1 MSTPTHPLP
10 PHPSSPTSPDF
21 AGRRVI
27 SFESRRAAEMASLIQ
42 RHGGVPVTAPTLR
55 EVPIERNE
63 RALDFAR
70 RLAAAEFDLVI
81 LMTGVG
87 TRALVAEAAPALEPS
102 PAASGEGGGAPAGDG
117 EAGAQGVSLMAAA
130 LSSVQLVVRGPKPAS
145 ALRELGLTRF
155 ITVPEPNTW
164 REILD
169 VVAGLGDLS
178 GKRVA
183 VQEHGAPSHELYA
196 GLEAAGARVTPVPV
210 YRWALPEDTS
220 PLRQALHALAGGEAA
235 ITLFTSRAQVE
246 HALLVAAE
254 EGLVDQLRAGLARGV
269 VASIGPVC
277 TEALRA
283 EGIEPDFEPEHPKMG
298 HLVKAAAARSGEI
311 LARKGNPGGAPER
324 AQSS

>member
-1 MSTPTHPLP
+1 
-10 PHPSSPTSPDF
+10 
-21 AGRRVI
+21 
-27 SFESRRAAEMASLIQ
+27 MASLIQ
-42 RHGGVPVTAPTLR
+42 RYGGVPVTAPTLR

-70 RLAAAEFDLVI
+70 RLAGAEFDLVI

-87 TRALVAEAAPALEPS
+87 TRALVAEAAPALEPNQ
-102 PAASGEGGGAPAGDG
+102 GGGGASDSDG
-117 EAGAQGVSLMAAA
+117 GADAQGVSLLAAA
-130 LSSVQLVVRGPKPAS
+130 LSSVQIVVRGPKPAT
-145 ALRELGLTRF
+145 ALRELGLTGF
-155 ITVPEPNTW
+155 ITVREPNTW
-164 REILD
+164 REI
-169 VVAGLGDLS
+169 VEAVSALGDLR

-196 GLEAAGARVTPVPV
+196 SLSAAGAQVTPVPV
-210 YRWALPEDTS
+210 YRWALPEDTA
-220 PLRQALHALAGGEAA
+220 PLRQALRLMADGGAA

-254 EGLVDQLRAGLARGV
+254 EGLVERLRAALARGV

-298 HLVKAAAARSGEI
+298 HLVKAAAARSIEI
-311 LARKGNPGGAPER
+311 LVAKGNRGDAPLP

>member
-1 MSTPTHPLP
+1 MSTPTHPLNDR
-10 PHPSSPTSPDF
+10 PSRPASPDF

-27 SFESRRAAEMASLIQ
+27 TFESRRAAEMASLIQ
-42 RHGGVPVTAPTLR
+42 RYGGVPVTAPTLR

-70 RLAAAEFDLVI
+70 RLAGAEFDLVI

-87 TRALVAEAAPALEPS
+87 TRALVAEAAPALEP
-102 PAASGEGGGAPAGDG
+102 GQGGPGGDG
-117 EAGAQGVSLMAAA
+117 DAGAQGVSLMAAA
-130 LSSVQLVVRGPKPAS
+130 LSSVQLVVRGPKPAA
-145 ALRELGLTRF
+145 ALRELGVPRF

-164 REILD
+164 REIVE
-169 VVAGLGDLS
+169 VVRGLGDLS
-178 GKRVA
+178 GKRIA

-210 YRWALPEDTS
+210 YRWALPEDTAA
-220 PLRQALHALAGGEAA
+220 LRQALRLLADGGAA

-254 EGLVDQLRAGLARGV
+254 EGLVERLRAGLARGM

-283 EGIEPDFEPEHPKMG
+283 EGIEPDVEPEHPKMG
-298 HLVKAAAARSGEI
+298 HLVRAAAVRSGEV
-311 LARKGNPGGAPER
+311 LACKGNQGDAPLP

>member
-1 MSTPTHPLP
+1 MSTPTNP
-10 PHPSSPTSPDF
+10 PNDRPSRPASPDF

-42 RHGGVPVTAPTLR
+42 RYGGVPVTAPTLR

-70 RLAAAEFDLVI
+70 RLAGAEFDLVI
-81 LMTGVG
+81 LLTGVG
-87 TRALVAEAAPALEPS
+87 TRALVAEAAPALEP
-102 PAASGEGGGAPAGDG
+102 GQGDGGAPAQDG
-117 EAGAQGVSLMAAA
+117 ATDAQGVSLIAAA
-130 LSSVQLVVRGPKPAS
+130 LSSVQLVVRGPKPAA

-169 VVAGLGDLS
+169 VVGALGDLS
-178 GKRVA
+178 GKRIA

-210 YRWALPEDTS
+210 YRWALPEDTTA
-220 PLRQALHALAGGEAA
+220 LRQALRLLADGGAA

-254 EGLVDQLRAGLARGV
+254 EGLVDPLRAGLARGV

-298 HLVKAAAARSGEI
+298 HLVKAAAARAGEI
-311 LARKGNPGGAPER
+311 LARKGNQADAPAP
-324 AQSS
+324 AQSSPSS

>member
-1 MSTPTHPLP
+1 MSTPTHPP
-10 PHPSSPTSPDF
+10 NDRPSRSASPDF

-27 SFESRRAAEMASLIQ
+27 TFESRRAAEMASLIQ
-42 RHGGVPVTAPTLR
+42 RYGGVPVTAPTLR

-70 RLAAAEFDLVI
+70 RLAGAELDLVI

-87 TRALVAEAAPALEPS
+87 TRALVAEAAPALDP
-102 PAASGEGGGAPAGDG
+102 GHGGDGAPDAD
-117 EAGAQGVSLMAAA
+117 AGAQGVSLMAAA
-130 LSSVQLVVRGPKPAS
+130 LSSVQLVVRGPKPAA
-145 ALRELGLTRF
+145 ALRELGVTRF
-155 ITVPEPNTW
+155 VTVPEPNTW
-164 REILD
+164 REIIE
-169 VVAGLGDLS
+169 VVRGLGDLS
-178 GKRVA
+178 GKRIA

-220 PLRQALHALAGGEAA
+220 ALRQALRLLADGGAA

-254 EGLVDQLRAGLARGV
+254 EGLVDRLRAGLARGM

-283 EGIEPDFEPEHPKMG
+283 EGIEPDVEPEHPKMG
-298 HLVKAAAARSGEI
+298 HLVRAAAVRSGEV
-311 LARKGNPGGAPER
+311 LARKESQGDVPPP

>member
-1 MSTPTHPLP
+1 MSTPTHPRNDRPSP
-10 PHPSSPTSPDF
+10 PAPSDF

-27 SFESRRAAEMASLIQ
+27 CFESRRASEMASLIQ
-42 RHGGVPVTAPTLR
+42 RYGGVPVTAPTLR

-70 RLAAAEFDLVI
+70 RLAGAEFDLVV

-87 TRALVAEAAPALEPS
+87 TRALVAEAAPALEPNQ
-102 PAASGEGGGAPAGDG
+102 GGGGASASDG
-117 EAGAQGVSLMAAA
+117 GADAQGVSLLAAA
-130 LSSVQLVVRGPKPAS
+130 LSSVQIVVRGPKPAA
-145 ALRELGLTRF
+145 ALRELGLTGF
-155 ITVPEPNTW
+155 ITVREPNTW
-164 REILD
+164 REI
-169 VVAGLGDLS
+169 VEAVSALGDLR

-196 GLEAAGARVTPVPV
+196 SLSAAGAQVTPVPV
-210 YRWALPEDTS
+210 YRWALPEDTA
-220 PLRQALHALAGGEAA
+220 PLRQALRLMADGGAA

-254 EGLVDQLRAGLARGV
+254 EGLVERLRAALARGV

-283 EGIEPDFEPEHPKMG
+283 EGIEPDLEPEHPKMG
-298 HLVKAAAARSGEI
+298 HLVKAAAARSIEI
-311 LARKGNPGGAPER
+311 LVAKGNRGDAPLS

>member
-1 MSTPTHPLP
+1 MSTPTHPLNDRP
-10 PHPSSPTSPDF
+10 PRPVSPDF

-27 SFESRRAAEMASLIQ
+27 TFESRRAAEMASLIQ
-42 RHGGVPVTAPTLR
+42 RNGGVPVTAPTLR

-70 RLAAAEFDLVI
+70 RLAAAEFDLVV
-81 LMTGVG
+81 LMTGAG
-87 TRALVAEAAPALEPS
+87 TRALVAEAAPALEP
-102 PAASGEGGGAPAGDG
+102 GQGGGAAPGDG
-117 EAGAQGVSLMAAA
+117 DAGAQGVSLMTAA
-130 LSSVQLVVRGPKPAS
+130 LSSVQLVVRGPKPAA
-145 ALRELGLTRF
+145 ALRELGVSRF

-164 REILD
+164 REILE
-169 VVAGLGDLS
+169 VVRGLGDLS
-178 GKRVA
+178 GKRIA

-210 YRWALPEDTS
+210 YRWALPEDTA
-220 PLRQALHALAGGEAA
+220 PLRQALRLLADGGAA

-254 EGLVDQLRAGLARGV
+254 EGLVERLRAGLARGV

-298 HLVKAAAARSGEI
+298 HLVKAAAVRSGEI
-311 LARKGNPGGAPER
+311 LDRKGNQGDAPLP